1 MKKSG
6 LQYQIEKIVS
16 NGLMFY
22 SKTDFNHSGS
32 IYADLVNLDKVKNSN
47 EGLEAHL
54 YGLWKLG
61 EEDKDVSRY
70 LDSSKL
76 GKMRILLNQIGRET
90 RYEMKIHK
98 AVSAE
103 GKRKGGLVFLL
114 KKNFGLFLPAYL
126 SKDSNK

>member
-6 LQYQIEKIVS
+6 LQYQIEKTVS

-22 SKTDFNHSGS
+22 SKTNFKHSGS
-32 IYADLVNLDKVKNSN
+32 FYDDLVNLDSVKNST

-61 EEDKDVSRY
+61 EDDKDVLRY
-70 LDSSKL
+70 SNNSKL
-76 GKMRILLNQIGRET
+76 GKMWISFIRVGRDAK
-90 RYEMKIHK
+90 YEMKIHK

-103 GKRKGGLVFLL
+103 GKRRGGLAFLL
-114 KKNFGLFLPAYL
+114 KKNFGFFLPAYL